1 MLEGT
6 YVYKKHTYYVSAYD
20 FGDNIAMYLSPA
32 TSKDRLF
39 LDDGITIGEDR
50 LFPTWNELY
59 LSIGAGNV
67 KVSCYTEKEDGV
79 VYKNQINREV
89 ITYLAELL
97 RGMKSNCNKSTRE
110 DDGELYD
117 VGFDPSK
124 FATYVFENGV
134 MKLDMD
140 TILLV
145 DYEELV
151 GTETIKLFLEEDG
164 SYQKKINELTKTHHK
179 FKLDLSKFDTGSNID
194 DDVWDFGDDDKIFS
208 LSEIIEKNPD
218 KNYLWLK
225 DRRYEIVKTIDRV
238 EEICK
243 IIWKHDGIV
252 AFDVESTGLN
262 VTVKSRVGQGDR
274 LVGMVFSIKPG
285 EAWYFPIMHK
295 KVQNICTPSNEAYII
310 EKYFKP
316 ILENKELLTHNGA
329 YDWKVMYNYDIS
341 INIVHDT
348 YILFKV
354 TMWNDHRTMSLGLK
368 SITKL
373 ILNRDSF
380 ELHDFVMGKFG
391 SNNVKFW
398 DLEEE
403 SVKYYACPD
412 TDNLIELF
420 QYAMDKDLLGKYGA
434 RKIYEIEVQFS
445 LVIAYQE
452 YYGHCVD
459 ITKIDDLVK
468 DIVASKELEYAEM
481 VKICGRD
488 FNPNSSKD
496 LQQIVFKQLGY
507 PVIEETSSG
516 APSTGKKSR
525 DTWMK
530 YKNPDGTDMYPFARH
545 LHKWKEASTLE
556 SNFTK
561 NIDKFAS
568 EDGLMF
574 SEVKQF
580 LETGRVS
587 TKDPN
592 YQSYSKVVKKYI
604 VPRTG
609 YYNMDADYSSVEA
622 RIMVSMAGCQNMVN
636 KLKDPD
642 ADYHTLKASDMFG
655 VPYELVTPDLRQNSK
670 GVNFGILYG
679 LGDPNLG
686 VRLFGKKTATNTR
699 KAKKMKDLY
708 FTGMEELRSFIEYSK
723 NQGTSQFYSTTHFE
737 RRRYFDPRKTRRDSI
752 ERQSCNARIQGTAA
766 DIYKVAM
773 VRLFHQLRKRGL
785 LGKLL
790 ISAFVHDECYLEV
803 HKSLDPCKALKMLR
817 ECMMLDIEGWCPLF
831 IGVGFGANWYQAK
844 STEIPVQVQDKM
856 IDTWGESGL
865 DWWDGD
871 IGKLYDWEVNEINDY
886 RRDRVISY
894 LKNEDNWGKVLSPVE
909 NSLAHEVLSEI
920 ESGVVVHGAV
930 NTDVKSSK
938 DMIENLK
945 AFCVAFGCVDLF
957 EKADIRKPDHTKS
970 EMSDD
975 SSSEYDVYD
984 IEEQSLE
991 DILNMRLKL
1000 IGVHSVMSGEG
1011 KKVYFRYDDNN
1022 PVLMKL
1028 VYNIVKS
1035 NPGNVE
1041 VIAVKNGEMYGTGM
1055 SIDIKAYPKL
1065 LQLYMSS
1072 ANAAKVG

>member
-6 YVYKKHTYYVSAYD
+6 YVYKKHVYCVSAYD
-20 FGDNIAMYLSPA
+20 FGDNIAMYLTPA

-39 LDDGITIGEDR
+39 IDNGIFIGEDR
-50 LFPTWNELY
+50 VLPTWNELY
-59 LSIGAGNV
+59 VSVGVGNV
-67 KVSCYTEKEDGV
+67 KVSCYRETVEGV
-79 VYKNQINREV
+79 TYKNQINREV
-89 ITYLAELL
+89 VSCLAEIL
-97 RGMKSNCNKSTRE
+97 RGMKSNCNNSTLE
-110 DDGELYD
+110 DDGELYEVD
-117 VGFDPSK
+117 FNPTK
-124 FATYVFENGV
+124 LATYIFKDGV
-134 MKLDMD
+134 MKLEMD
-140 TILLV
+140 TIVSV

-151 GTETIKLFLEEDG
+151 GTDTIKLFLEEDG
-164 SYQKKINELTKTHHK
+164 SYQQKINPITRTHQQ
-179 FKLDLSKFDTGSNID
+179 FKLDLSKFDTGSTFD
-194 DDVWDFGDDDKIFS
+194 DDSWDFGDDDKVFS
-208 LSEIIEKNPD
+208 LQEIIERNPD
-218 KNYLWLK
+218 KNYVWLNK
-225 DRRYEIVKTIDRV
+225 RRYEVVKTIERV
-238 EEICK
+238 EEICSL
-243 IIWKHDGIV
+243 IWKHDGIV

-262 VTVKSRVGQGDR
+262 VTVKSRVGEGDR

-295 KVQNICTPSNEAYII
+295 KVQNICTPSNEGYII

-316 ILENKELLTHNGA
+316 ILEKKDLLTHNGS

-341 INIVHDT
+341 INIKHDT

-354 TMWNDHRTMSLGLK
+354 TMWNDHRSMLLGLK
-368 SITKL
+368 PLTKR

-380 ELHDFVMGKFG
+380 ELHDFVVGKFG
-391 SNNVKFW
+391 SNNIKFW

-412 TDNLIELF
+412 TDNLIELY
-420 QYAMDKDLLGKYGA
+420 QYAIDTDLLGKYGA
-434 RKIYEIEVQFS
+434 KKIYEIEVQFS

-468 DIVASKELEYAEM
+468 DIVSSKEHEYAEM
-481 VKICGRD
+481 VKLCGRD

-496 LQQIVFKQLGY
+496 LQQVVFEQLGY
-507 PVIEETSSG
+507 PVIEETDTG

-525 DTWMK
+525 DAWMK
-530 YKNPDGTDMYPFARH
+530 YKNSDGSDMYPFARH
-545 LHKWKEASTLE
+545 LHNWKEASTLE

-561 NIDKFAS
+561 NIDKFATK
-568 EDGLMF
+568 DGLMF

-622 RIMVSMAGCQNMVN
+622 RIMVSMAGCTAMVD

-655 VPYELVTPDLRQNSK
+655 VPYELVTSDLRQNSK

-686 VRLFGKKTATNTR
+686 ARLFGKKTSTNTR

-708 FTGMEELRSFIEYSK
+708 FKGMEELRSFIEYSR

-817 ECMMLDIEGWCPLF
+817 ECMMLDIEGWCPLY
-831 IGVGFGANWYQAK
+831 IGVGFGKNWYQAK

-856 IDTWGESGL
+856 IDTWGNAGL

-871 IGKLYDWEVNEINDY
+871 VDKLYKWEVDEINDY
-886 RRDRVISY
+886 RRDRVIAY
-894 LKNEDNWGKVLSPVE
+894 INNENNWGKVLSPIE

-920 ESGVVVHGAV
+920 EAGVEVHGVV
-930 NTDVKSSK
+930 NTDVHSSK
-938 DMIENLK
+938 DMIENLE
-945 AFCVAFGCVDLF
+945 AFCVAFGYEDVF
-957 EKADIRKPDHTKS
+957 KKADIRKPEVSKKES
-970 EMSDD
+970 ID
-975 SSSEYDVYD
+975 SGNDGFSVDD
-984 IEEQSLE
+984 IEEQSME

-1000 IGVHSVMSGEG
+1000 IGVHSVMTGDG

-1022 PVLMKL
+1022 LVLMKL
-1028 VYNIVKS
+1028 VYNIVKN
-1035 NPGNVE
+1035 NPGNID
-1041 VIAVKNGEMYGTGM
+1041 VIAVKNGELYSTGM
-1055 SIDIKAYPKL
+1055 SIDMKAYPKL
-1065 LQLYMSS
+1065 LQLYMNS
-1072 ANAAKVG
+1072 ANATKVG